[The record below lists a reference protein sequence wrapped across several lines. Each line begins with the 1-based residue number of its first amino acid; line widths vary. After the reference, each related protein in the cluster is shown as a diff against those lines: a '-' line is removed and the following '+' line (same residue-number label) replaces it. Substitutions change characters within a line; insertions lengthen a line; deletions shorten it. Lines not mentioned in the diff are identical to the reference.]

1 LDFAVGDSLFINL
14 KKISVLG
21 AASEKKNREKK
32 QTKSETKYSR
42 TVVEGNPPSPL
53 VN

>member
-1 LDFAVGDSLFINL
+1 LDFAVGYGLFINM
-14 KKISVLG
+14 KKISVLR

-32 QTKSETKYSR
+32 QTKSETKFSR
-42 TVVEGNPPSPL
+42 PIVEGNPPSPL